1 MTLPSNGQTTI
12 KPNNMN
18 LNISEEKK
26 NNQKEQKKQ
35 RCFPNHGFGEALDTL
50 STVADSARDPA
61 LGNTEST
68 QPQRMYGSGPHT
80 SKGALNR

>member
-26 NNQKEQKKQ
+26 TTKKSKKSKDV
-35 RCFPNHGFGEALDTL
+35 FLIM
-50 STVADSARDPA
+50 A
-61 LGNTEST
+61 LGRARHTEH
-68 QPQRMYGSGPHT
+68 SG
-80 SKGALNR
+80 